1 MKRPKIK
8 DMTSI
13 ERLRFRCLQS
23 RRAVRRGLLDVE
35 IAMKVPGLDPEQ
47 QAGLRETAAYFET
60 GLMLTKPSWVAKA
73 TVDGLVSVLR
83 HLRRD
88 NSQ

>member
-8 DMTSI
+8 DMTPI
-13 ERLRFRCLQS
+13 ERLRFGCLQI
-23 RRAVRRGLLDVE
+23 RRGAQRELLDART
-35 IAMKVPGLDPEQ
+35 INSAGLDPEQ
-47 QAGLRETAAYFET
+47 QAKLREYIADFET
-60 GLMLTKPSWVAKA
+60 CIMLTKPSWVAKA
-73 TVDGLVSVLR
+73 TADELISVLR